1 MRHLHEGIA
10 ENLPENIR
18 VLSKT
23 LKAGLRNSW
32 WETAL
37 KMERFLDSESKN
49 QLTQRE
55 KSSGFLVMCQWC
67 SIFRAVSRLEFLRSA
82 AAFLKGHGCSPG
94 GFRLSLY
101 GASPS
106 APKLKLVAK
115 SRFWKIFVK
124 VFYVSL
130 TVKVLIAILNA
141 TR

>member
-1 MRHLHEGIA
+1 MGTLHEGIA
-10 ENLPENIR
+10 ENLPENIH

-23 LKAGLRNSW
+23 LKANLRNSW

-94 GFRLSLY
+94 GFRVSLY

-106 APKLKLVAK
+106 APGLKPVAK
-115 SRFWKIFVK
+115 SRFYDIIFLW
-124 VFYVSL
+124 F
-130 TVKVLIAILNA
+130 I
-141 TR
+141 